1 MSRSKEFL
9 RPAGSGLIH
18 DSTKPIK
25 RGVWHLYE
33 NTKPRIGLFEASFW
47 IELDNDVHNIDRDKA
62 LKELAT
68 FIRDN
73 IKSNIVVIEHSHY
86 IIMGGYGS
94 GEAAGRNFLKPQP
107 SRIRDS
113 ARDTIIEGF
122 EIRMMHD
129 DAVTFLA
136 LWQGYGKQ

>member
-1 MSRSKEFL
+1 MVKFKEL
-9 RPAGSGLIH
+9 PRPAGSGLIY
-18 DSTKPIK
+18 DNAKPLR
-25 RGVWHLYE
+25 RGVWDLYD
-33 NTKPRIGLFEASFW
+33 NTNPRIGVFEASYW
-47 IELDNDVHNIDRDKA
+47 IELAEGVECNIDVA
-62 LKELAT
+62 LEELAT

-73 IKSNIVVIEHSHY
+73 IDANIVVIEHNHH

-107 SRIRDS
+107 SRIRDA

>member
-1 MSRSKEFL
+1 MSKFKEL
-9 RPAGSGLIH
+9 QRPAGSGVLFAN
-18 DSTKPIK
+18 SKPLR
-25 RGVWHLYE
+25 RGVWDLYD
-33 NTKPRIGLFEASFW
+33 NTNPRIGMFEASYW
-47 IELDNDVHNIDRDKA
+47 IELADGVECNYDTA
-62 LKELAT
+62 LAELAE

-73 IKSNIVVIEHSHY
+73 IKANIVVIEHNHH

-107 SRIRDS
+107 SRKRDA
-113 ARDTIIEGF
+113 ARDTMIEGF